1 MLAKDRSA
9 IRVGCNYY
17 SLTRL
22 GLKYEYIFRPNALLG
37 LSAYNLVHQTE
48 IKSAQSSKGRTAMKF
63 INTLIDF
70 AISLIGIAII
80 AGFAYFFYT
89 SGLAQN
95 FSFTMPSMDAFSFSF
110 DKPQIQGYAI
120 LVVGLAIGAQLFKAA
135 IKTDHTQMA

>member
-1 MLAKDRSA
+1 
-9 IRVGCNYY
+9 
-17 SLTRL
+17 
-22 GLKYEYIFRPNALLG
+22 
-37 LSAYNLVHQTE
+37 
-48 IKSAQSSKGRTAMKF
+48 MKF

-95 FSFTMPSMDAFSFSF
+95 FSFTMPSMDAFSFNF
-110 DKPQIQGYAI
+110 DKTQVQGYAI